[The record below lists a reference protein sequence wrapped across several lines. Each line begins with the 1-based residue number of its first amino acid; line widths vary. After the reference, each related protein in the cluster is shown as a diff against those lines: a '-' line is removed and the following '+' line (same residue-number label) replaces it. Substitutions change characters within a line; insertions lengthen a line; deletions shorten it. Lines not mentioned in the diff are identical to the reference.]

1 MGISQ
6 AVNIHFTK
14 TNIMKNG
21 FFLLLLFAIS
31 HFVNAQPCTDIV
43 LDFDGV
49 DDLVQLAPSPI
60 AGNQPFTVE
69 ARFISTA
76 TGPGASCSGN
86 FRRLFSFIGPSRR
99 LEVGECG
106 GTPAIFWASSS
117 GPSFP
122 ATTFGP
128 NIRDGVCHHLALV
141 FSGGTITVYL
151 DGVQVFNQAVLGN
164 FSPLSA
170 FRAGQWGG
178 SLAPGENWQGPI
190 DEVRL
195 WTLARSQAQIDANR
209 LTRLTG
215 TEAGLAAYWQ
225 MEQGTPGGNNTGIT
239 QAVDLTGNGNNGTL
253 FSFALNGATSNF
265 ACSGCDNYEVVI
277 KDYAT
282 RSIDLTEICSGGPV
296 HFCLERNA
304 DVPVGSASCYSV
316 LWEYT
321 DGTGWTAL
329 PTSIF
334 SGLCFP
340 VPAGTIALDCA
351 SSTTGFVDL
360 FYRATI
366 TLPDGCA
373 YTTDPY
379 QLRVCCPLS
388 PVSISLSPSTALC
401 EGDNATISATLT
413 SPDLFVSNPAGQV
426 SIVWTLPGGS
436 QVANVSSLNYQVT
449 NASHPEVCF
458 TVTVSNCAAKDVTAS
473 ACITVDKEPKC
484 GAITGMPVPSNL
496 IPDASD
502 PNLYYICPGG
512 DAAVGVA
519 TPFTDCNKSWQY
531 SFDQINWTGLGISNN
546 VQNTNIL
553 PSYYWPAG
561 ATSIYYRIEC
571 QPLSSP
577 SGCMPCY
584 SNTLEI
590 RLLTP
595 PLPDVITGDD
605 QICKGDFSLLSVS
618 NPVSG
623 LQYTWFWN
631 GAEVGTGTS
640 YAATQG
646 GCYWVEITNGCQV
659 TETPWFCLEV
669 CEIVPIISCPL
680 PPNECAYVHRGPIFL
695 SACDSD
701 FAEPSASCAD
711 NSGFVYTWTWTD
723 GSGNPQS
730 ATGCSL
736 TDTPALTGTIYYL
749 SIFDPASG
757 CSASK
762 EITITPCDRDKK
774 L

>member
-1 MGISQ
+1 
-6 AVNIHFTK
+6 
-14 TNIMKNG
+14 MKNG
-21 FFLLLLFAIS
+21 FFLLLLFAIP

-49 DDLVQLAPSPI
+49 NDMVQLTPSPI
-60 AGNQPFTVE
+60 AGDQAFTVE
-69 ARFISTA
+69 ARFLSSA
-76 TGPGASCSGN
+76 TGSGPNCSST
-86 FRRLFSFIGPSRR
+86 FRRLFSFVGTNRR
-99 LEVGECG
+99 IELGECG
-106 GTPAIFWASSS
+106 GQPGIYWQSSAGSLPTPTS
-117 GPSFP
+117 
-122 ATTFGP
+122 FGP
-128 NIRDGVCHHLALV
+128 NIRDGNCHHMALV
-141 FSGGTITVYL
+141 YTGSSLVVYL
-151 DGVQVFNQAVLGN
+151 DGIQVFGQSLTGN
-164 FSPLSA
+164 FSPLST

-178 SLAPGENWQGPI
+178 SLIPGLNWQGTI

-215 TEAGLAAYWQ
+215 TETGLVAYWQ
-225 MEQGTPGGNNTGIT
+225 MDQGTPGGNNTAIG
-239 QAVDLTGNGNNGTL
+239 QVDDLTANGNDGT
-253 FSFALNGATSNF
+253 FFNFALNGAGSNF
-265 ACSGCDNYEVVI
+265 VCSGCDNYEVVI

-282 RSIDLTEICSGGPV
+282 RTLDLTEICSGDPV

-321 DGTGWTAL
+321 DGTGWTPL
-329 PTSIF
+329 PTGIF

-366 TLPDGCA
+366 TLPDGCT

-388 PVSISLSPSTALC
+388 PVSISLSPSSALC

-426 SIVWTLPGGS
+426 SVVWTLPDNT
-436 QVANVSSLNYQVT
+436 QVTNVSSLNYQVT
-449 NASHPEVCF
+449 NASHPQECF

-473 ACITVDKEPKC
+473 ACITVDKEPQC
-484 GAITGMPVPSNL
+484 GAITGMPVPANL

-502 PNLYYICPGG
+502 PNLYYICPGD

-519 TPFTDCNKSWQY
+519 TPFSDCNKNWQY
-531 SFDQINWTGLGISNN
+531 SFDQVNWTGLGISND

-561 ATSIYYRIEC
+561 ATSIFYRIEC
-571 QPLSSP
+571 QPMSSP
-577 SGCMPCY
+577 SGCVPCY

-631 GAEVGTGTS
+631 GAEVATGTS

-646 GCYWVEITNGCQV
+646 GCYWVEISNGCQV

-680 PPNECAYVHRGPIFL
+680 SDPNDPDARKECAYLGSSIML

-701 FAEPSASCAD
+701 FAKPSAHCAD
-711 NSGFVYTWTWTD
+711 NSGFIYTWTWTD

-730 ATGCSL
+730 ATGCML
-736 TDTPALTGTIYYL
+736 TDYPAAGGTTYYL

-757 CSASK
+757 CSASDD
-762 EITITPCDRDKK
+762 IIIIPC
-774 L
+774 LYGF